1 MVIGGGG
8 MLGLCIAN
16 NMRLRV
22 KQLKELER
30 IILFLEGEIRV
41 RHSILSEAFRF
52 ASKKCGQPFNE
63 WLIYLSDSLSD
74 INCDSDFYTIW
85 TSSLAILR
93 DKSRLNKTDLSIVEN
108 IGQTLGY
115 LDIRAMEQ
123 GLSLEREN
131 IKDVAKTSLCEL
143 PNRVKISII
152 LGILGGVFIIIVL
165 L

>member
-1 MVIGGGG
+1 
-8 MLGLCIAN
+8 MLGFCIAN

-41 RHSILSEAFRF
+41 RHAILGEAFLF

-63 WLIYLSDSLSD
+63 WLMFLSDSLSD
-74 INCDSDFYTIW
+74 VNCVSDFNTIW
-85 TSSLAILR
+85 NGSLAILR
-93 DKSRLNKTDLSIVEN
+93 DKSKLNKSDLSIVEN

-123 GLSLEREN
+123 GLLLEREN
-131 IKDVAKTSLCEL
+131 IKDVVKTSLCEL
-143 PNRVKISII
+143 PNRVRISII
-152 LGILGGVFIIIVL
+152 LGILGGVLVILILI
-165 L
+165 